1 MGGDVGI
8 AQARSL
14 MSVRLALGTVQFG
27 LTYGIAN
34 KTGQVAPAEVKAILT
49 AAREAGLDTL
59 DTAIGYGT
67 SEVVLGGAGVASWR
81 IVTKLP
87 GFTGEKPQT
96 WVPNE
101 VQKSLDRLGADRL
114 HALMLHRPSDLLG
127 PGGRD
132 LYQSLVA
139 LRDESIVSKIGYS
152 IYGPSELDGLF
163 ESYPAD
169 IVQAPFNAFDRRL
182 VTSGWLQRLTDRG
195 VEIHTRSAFLQGLL
209 LLDPA
214 SRPAKFSRWAGL
226 FERWDQWCSANGG
239 DRLGAALSA
248 VLQQSEIDRVVVGI
262 DSLAQLQQ
270 ILLTFGQLSI
280 PPPATFAV
288 DDDNLL
294 NPARWNNL

>member
-1 MGGDVGI
+1 
-8 AQARSL
+8 
-14 MSVRLALGTVQFG
+14 MSARLALGTVQFG
-27 LTYGIAN
+27 LPYGIAN
-34 KTGQVAPAEVKAILT
+34 KTGQVGPIEVKAILA

-59 DTAIGYGT
+59 DTAIGYGE
-67 SEVVLGGAGVASWR
+67 SEAVLGEAGVGDWSV
-81 IVTKLP
+81 VTKLP
-87 GFTGEKPQT
+87 GLPSEAPET
-96 WVPNE
+96 WVRRE
-101 VQKSLDRLGADRL
+101 VEESLDRLKVGRL

-163 ESYPAD
+163 ETYPAD

-209 LLDPA
+209 LLDAA
-214 SRPAKFSRWAGL
+214 SRPTKFSRWAGQ
-226 FERWDQWCSANGG
+226 FDRWDQWCKANGG

-270 ILLTFGQLSI
+270 ILLTSGQLSV
-280 PPPATFAV
+280 PPPAAFAV